1 MKWSS
6 STIYSTFSDSLII
19 VHTVFKQCLY
29 NSNMSIFTL
38 KKKHINVFNNFKKL
52 DNVYLTSTV
61 GGDKKESN

>member
-6 STIYSTFSDSLII
+6 SQIYGMFSDISII

-52 DNVYLTSTV
+52 DNVHFTSNG
-61 GGDKKESN
+61 GGDRKESN